1 MPALLVLCTCPT
13 RESAHTLA
21 RLLVEAR
28 LAACVNLLP
37 QVQSIYRWRD
47 QIEIDEEVLLLI
59 KTQVARLD
67 ALKQCVVENH
77 PYELP
82 EIIAVKIDSGLVGYL
97 DWIEQ
102 QTRLASSDNSL
113 ANP

>member
-1 MPALLVLCTCPT
+1 M
-13 RESAHTLA
+13 EK
-21 RLLVEAR
+21 R

-37 QVQSIYRWRD
+37 QVQSVYRWRG
-47 QIEIDEEVLLLI
+47 QIEVDEEVLLLI
-59 KTQVARLD
+59 KTQGARME

-82 EIIAVKIDSGLVGYL
+82 EIIAVKIDSGLTGYL

-102 QTRLASSDNSL
+102 QTRPASSDNPL
-113 ANP
+113 ATP